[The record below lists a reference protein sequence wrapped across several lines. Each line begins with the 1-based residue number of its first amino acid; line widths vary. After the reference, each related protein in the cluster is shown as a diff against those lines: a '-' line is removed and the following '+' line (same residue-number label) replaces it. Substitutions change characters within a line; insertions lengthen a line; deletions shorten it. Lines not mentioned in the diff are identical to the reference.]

1 MQLKPFLAPM
11 SRAERLTFAK
21 NVGTSAGH
29 LANASYGY
37 APLNPAIC
45 VAIERESDRIV
56 TRQELR
62 PKDWRAIWP
71 ELAGIGSVVEGI

>member
-1 MQLKPFLAPM
+1 MQLKTFLAAM
-11 SRAERLTFAK
+11 SRTERLAFAK
-21 NVGTSAGH
+21 KVGTSAGH
-29 LANASYGY
+29 LTNASYGY

-62 PKDWRAIWP
+62 PKDWQAIWP
-71 ELAGIGSVVEGI
+71 ELAGDDRVVEGV